1 MKTSSPSF
9 HSLSSRIIWRFC
21 IFTLVI
27 SSIYGL
33 ITLSFM
39 YTIEDSFIERSV
51 AQEAKYLQ
59 STFASTGTWPAP
71 RAPGMQLAF
80 SVNELPL
87 DIKSL
92 AIEEPQRKEFFG
104 QNGRHYHLYRFE
116 DYFETF
122 LVAEVSEQLLVRPI
136 RSGVIQFLV
145 ISATTVTIIAC
156 LIAWFIGRRTT
167 RPLKELANAVDGVDI
182 ATLSEQFSSRG
193 FFYNKHYP
201 NNEVGILAHT
211 LNKTLKRIASAMERE
226 RRFTQDVSH
235 ELRTPLAVIK
245 NAVEVAQLNANSDE
259 AVLQRIAHAVDQMN
273 RTVETLLM
281 LAREEHSAMRSQTV
295 SLMPILE
302 AAIIDNRLLL
312 EGKSVEVGIS
322 DSCDTQVFAEPN
334 VLKVILDNLVSNAFK
349 YTLQG
354 SVIFAMRDG
363 ALHVKDTGPG
373 LQEDIAQSIT
383 QRGVKG
389 KQSTGLGFG
398 LSIVSRLCEHQGFTL
413 DISSQSG
420 TEVTLH
426 FHSV

>member
-59 STFASTGTWPAP
+59 STFDSTGTWPAP

-80 SVNELPL
+80 SVNELPQ

-92 AIEEPQRKEFFG
+92 AVEEPQRKEFFG

-136 RSGVIQFLV
+136 RSGVIQFLA
-145 ISATTVTIIAC
+145 ISAATVTIIAC

-193 FFYNKHYP
+193 FTYNKHYP

-211 LNKTLKRIASAMERE
+211 LDKTLKRIASAIERE

-312 EGKSVEVGIS
+312 EGKSVEVDIS